1 MYVDPEVNVK
11 LAVTF
16 AYTRASSWMK
26 MDRGSGEN
34 EDEVR
39 IRKEIPAVVEACGK
53 VIIYSDLLQILK
65 GELDSFTF
73 LTEQGGAYFL
83 RLH

>member
-1 MYVDPEVNVK
+1 
-11 LAVTF
+11 
-16 AYTRASSWMK
+16 MK

-53 VIIYSDLLQILK
+53 AIIYSDLLQILK
-65 GELDSFTF
+65 GEL
-73 LTEQGGAYFL
+73 LIAL
-83 RLH
+83 RS